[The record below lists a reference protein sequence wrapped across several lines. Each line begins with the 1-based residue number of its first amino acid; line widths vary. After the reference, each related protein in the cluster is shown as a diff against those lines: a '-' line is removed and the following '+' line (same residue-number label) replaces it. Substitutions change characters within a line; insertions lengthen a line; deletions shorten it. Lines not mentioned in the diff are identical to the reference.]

1 MPTFANSQLHC
12 SICKKPFMPF
22 SPNICKDENDN
33 IVHIAC
39 YMQNARS
46 WKRRWS
52 TGYQR
57 IKLRL
62 RPRLSAALELL
73 KG

>member
-1 MPTFANSQLHC
+1 MPSSANSRLHC

-22 SPNICKDENDN
+22 SPNTCKDENDN

-39 YMQNARS
+39 YVKDARFLEEAL
-46 WKRRWS
+46 
-52 TGYQR
+52 QR
-57 IKLRL
+57 LVPKLNYACDHG
-62 RPRLSAALELL
+62 PSAVLELL